1 MTSHMVR
8 RHTHKKSIWTKH
20 KTEDRIKKSRK
31 IVLFSKIFWILRI
44 QLLGRICHCT
54 KGWLFKGLKTFSW
67 VYFAMS
73 VINNSASTARTH
85 KHPLPRGVQCAEMLG
100 TMHVTHDACT
110 LRILQRNRYC
120 LLMKFYQVLKFAA
133 RQQGKELCV
142 NAKCTYPDV
151 FHNSTKFGCLRRVS
165 KKKIYIYF
173 SLNPFTPV

>member
-73 VINNSASTARTH
+73 VINNSASTPRPH

-100 TMHVTHDACT
+100 TMHVTHDACDSWCMHSSHIT
-110 LRILQRNRYC
+110 EESLLLVNEILPGFKIWSQT
-120 LLMKFYQVLKFAA
+120 V
-133 RQQGKELCV
+133 GKGAMC
-142 NAKCTYPDV
+142 KC
-151 FHNSTKFGCLRRVS
+151 
-165 KKKIYIYF
+165 
-173 SLNPFTPV
+173 